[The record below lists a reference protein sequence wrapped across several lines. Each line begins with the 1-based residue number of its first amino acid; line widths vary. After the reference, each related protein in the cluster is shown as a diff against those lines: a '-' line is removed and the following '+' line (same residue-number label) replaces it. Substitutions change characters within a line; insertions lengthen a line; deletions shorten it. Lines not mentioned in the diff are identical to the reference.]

1 LAQPDVVST
10 ETLAKAYG
18 DVIAQS
24 LRDWRE
30 GKLSAGAEFVRWAI
44 SQHLLSSASVAQSQ
58 FAELAKQAAEIDA
71 ALPDPVKVVAIA
83 DGSSEDQRIHVRGD
97 YKNLGEVVPRRLLE
111 AIAGAEQPACFQ
123 GSGRLE
129 LAERMLSSDN
139 PFTARVIA
147 NRVWQHLFGRGIVAT
162 VDNFGVLGERPTHP
176 ELLDY
181 LATRF
186 RAEGWSVKKL
196 IRGILLTETYQMD
209 SVGAKTAER
218 RDPLNLLLHRSNV
231 RRLEGEAIRDELLAV
246 SGRINQTQFGPPV
259 PVHLSSFMEGRGR
272 PKQSGPLDGDGR
284 RSVYIE
290 VRRNFL
296 SPFML
301 AFDTPPPASTVGRRN
316 TSNVP
321 AQALIMMNDP
331 FVIEQ
336 CRLWAARAMAGA
348 KCSPEERITRLYLT
362 AYSRPPLLEELNE
375 ASSFLAEQAKSYG
388 AGTDDV
394 RPWADLCHVLVNV
407 KEFVFIK

>member
-1 LAQPDVVST
+1 V
-10 ETLAKAYG
+10 
-18 DVIAQS
+18 
-24 LRDWRE
+24 
-30 GKLSAGAEFVRWAI
+30 
-44 SQHLLSSASVAQSQ
+44 
-58 FAELAKQAAEIDA
+58 
-71 ALPDPVKVVAIA
+71 
-83 DGSSEDQRIHVRGD
+83 
-97 YKNLGEVVPRRLLE
+97 
-111 AIAGAEQPACFQ
+111 
-123 GSGRLE
+123 
-129 LAERMLSSDN
+129 M
-139 PFTARVIA
+139 A
-147 NRVWQHLFGRGIVAT
+147 NRVWQHFFGRGIVAT

-181 LATRF
+181 LATHF

-196 IRGILLTETYQMD
+196 IREIVLSQTYQMA
-209 SVGAKTAER
+209 SVGTETTER

-246 SGRINQTQFGPPV
+246 SGRIDRTQFGPPV
-259 PVHLSSFMEGRGR
+259 PIHLSPFMEGRGR

-331 FVIEQ
+331 FVAEQ
-336 CRLWAARAMAGA
+336 CRFWATRAMTGA
-348 KCSPEERITRLYLT
+348 KCSPEERITRLYL
-362 AYSRPPLLEELNE
+362 AACSRPPSLEEVNE